1 MSSPTS
7 ERHKDLCRL
16 VTLNEALR
24 RRDMDPLFEYE
35 VAKLLTDEQLKTA
48 IALTREAVVESVR
61 TLREG

>member
-1 MSSPTS
+1 
-7 ERHKDLCRL
+7 
-16 VTLNEALR
+16 
-24 RRDMDPLFEYE
+24 